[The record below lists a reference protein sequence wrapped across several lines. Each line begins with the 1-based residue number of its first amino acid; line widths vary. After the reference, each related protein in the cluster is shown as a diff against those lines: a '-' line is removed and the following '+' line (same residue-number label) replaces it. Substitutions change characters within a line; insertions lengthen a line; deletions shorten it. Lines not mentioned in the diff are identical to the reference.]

1 MTEWEPATEAEVAM
15 RDALRASDQEQ
26 YFRILSRTEL
36 FLPVSA
42 ESLAGRAP
50 MGWGTWTTS
59 GRTHVLAFTSSV
71 ALQACLAS
79 NAGSARRIAY
89 HDLAA
94 AWPNLEWWLA
104 VNPGLPIEGYL
115 PAWFVTQ
122 LARGDVRLPGRT
134 IGARARLDRADTAA
148 RARAT
153 ATVPGSLLAP
163 GPGGSASAS
172 GLLPPAAGLGA
183 VPAARESAV
192 AAATQPAWDTHD
204 PALPAAHQPATWDA
218 APAAVPA
225 ASQPPTWDAAP
236 PPTASVP
243 GQAAAWDATGGA
255 VPAARAEVWDATPA
269 ADPAAAQ
276 PAATPVVDE
285 RPAEPVIGPGGL
297 PRRVPTPPPP
307 PGVPPSPMAQRSP
320 NAAPA
325 GLAGAGAA
333 GLASRAAVASSSA
346 TPPDAGASPP
356 PGAPAGFGARSGR
369 LGGGLGAP
377 HAADAH
383 GPGGAGG
390 DTTAPAA
397 PPSGASATTLDQAA
411 GSARATDTGFA
422 GGGPATSASGSGTFA
437 APATDWA
444 TGVAQS
450 GGTGPARSTDGPADW
465 ATGPG
470 PGGAGLAAGGAG
482 SDGGAGG
489 AASAGTPAD
498 WATGAGFASGAGF
511 AAGGNAAAN
520 AGAPADWAAGAGFA
534 SGGNAATSADAPAAR
549 ATGAE
554 TDTGASGGWS
564 TSGGWPEER
573 GAAQTGGFGTASG
586 TGPISAAAAR
596 RGNESW
602 GAPVVP
608 GRTTASGPTVAAPVP
623 VENFTPVNEVEKNL
637 LAAAGD
643 GSTDSFLSTLLL
655 AKVLLPVSPVSAD
668 GTRPG
673 EPGFAWLTETLDG
686 EPYIVVFT
694 SMERLRDHLGDT
706 IETIDVK
713 FVQLIGAWPDP
724 AWSFAV
730 NPNTPVGAKLPGAQ
744 IVALA
749 SWADEVGLGA
759 EAEEEPKPQAAP
771 AARPTQAAVVHDPAL
786 PTMMQKTISP
796 AQVDY
801 YLDRGYDRVS
811 GFVHRAGE
819 VAHLT
824 TPAVLH
830 AALGLGY
837 AGSPFKP
844 DADETYVLRWPAHR
858 PSLYRIPYG
867 GQNEAAMRAMEG
879 WVIERPPFRGN
890 GFAPS
895 DSGDV
900 IAEFKVD
907 SARLPHGAQ
916 LWRIGADGNEKLI
929 ALLDSDAPTWRRVG
943 EQ

>member
-89 HDLAA
+89 DDLAA

-115 PAWFVTQ
+115 PAWFVAQ

-163 GPGGSASAS
+163 GPAGSAPAPS
-172 GLLPPAAGLGA
+172 LLSPAAGAGT
-183 VPAARESAV
+183 VPAAREPAV
-192 AAATQPAWDTHD
+192 AAAAQPAWDTHD
-204 PALPAAHQPATWDA
+204 PALPAANQPATWDA
-218 APAAVPA
+218 VPESAAPAPSRAAAWDASGAAVPA
-225 ASQPPTWDAAP
+225 AQD
-236 PPTASVP
+236 
-243 GQAAAWDATGGA
+243 
-255 VPAARAEVWDATPA
+255 EVWDATPE
-269 ADPAAAQ
+269 PAAPATGQAGAQ
-276 PAATPVVDE
+276 AAAAPAIDE
-285 RPAEPVIGPGGL
+285 RPAEPVIGPSGL

-320 NAAPA
+320 TAAPAAA
-325 GLAGAGAA
+325 GLAGAGLAGAA
-333 GLASRAAVASSSA
+333 GLASRAAA
-346 TPPDAGASPP
+346 TAGPGAGASDTA
-356 PGAPAGFGARSGR
+356 GSAWAGTGTAPAGFGGTAGGR
-369 LGGGLGAP
+369 AGFGSP
-377 HAADAH
+377 HAAGTNA
-383 GPGGAGG
+383 PGDVAS
-390 DTTAPAA
+390 DMAAPAGA
-397 PPSGASATTLDQAA
+397 TASASGAETTSAAEW
-411 GSARATDTGFA
+411 ATDTGPASGRQAASASGTSTFAASADVAPATNWATGAGPSGDAGPA
-422 GGGPATSASGSGTFA
+422 GGDSATSA
-437 APATDWA
+437 
-444 TGVAQS
+444 
-450 GGTGPARSTDGPADW
+450 
-465 ATGPG
+465 
-470 PGGAGLAAGGAG
+470 GA
-482 SDGGAGG
+482 
-489 AASAGTPAD
+489 PAD
-498 WATGAGFASGAGF
+498 WATGAPTDAG
-511 AAGGNAAAN
+511 
-520 AGAPADWAAGAGFA
+520 
-534 SGGNAATSADAPAAR
+534 T
-549 ATGAE
+549 
-554 TDTGASGGWS
+554 SGGWATDA
-564 TSGGWPEER
+564 TSGGWPAEHR
-573 GAAQTGGFGTASG
+573 PAGAPGQTGGFGAASG

-596 RGNESW
+596 RGPEGW

-608 GRTTASGPTVAAPVP
+608 GRTTASVPTVAAPVP
-623 VENFTPVNEVEKNL
+623 VDNFTPANDVEKNL

-759 EAEEEPKPQAAP
+759 EAEEEPKPQAPP
-771 AARPTQAAVVHDPAL
+771 AARPARAAAVHDPAL

-819 VAHLT
+819 VAHLN
-824 TPAVLH
+824 TPAALH
-830 AALGLGY
+830 AVLGLGY

-916 LWRIGADGNEKLI
+916 LWRIGSDGQEKLI
-929 ALLDSDAPTWRRVG
+929 ALLDVDAPTWRRVG